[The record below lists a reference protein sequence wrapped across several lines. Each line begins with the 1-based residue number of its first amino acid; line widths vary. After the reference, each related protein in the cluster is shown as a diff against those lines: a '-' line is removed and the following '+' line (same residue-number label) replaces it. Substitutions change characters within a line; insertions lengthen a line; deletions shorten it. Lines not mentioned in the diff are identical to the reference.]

1 MLNFEDPA
9 AITKDLDFPDTLRV
23 EFLRP
28 DLVLQAIS
36 LNELDDLNTK
46 VTVPLT
52 PQMTAEKYE
61 ELVKL
66 NERVEIVSWVLTALE
81 FLCLFFA
88 SKVIAQ
94 MWSLFLTLQFV
105 AYMIKWQI
113 PIESASSV
121 VLTKLSQIVLG
132 EILDTYGI
140 TASATK
146 ALGLD
151 YENTDDGISQKVG
164 QDRLSE
170 KTGLLENLGPT
181 FILLLVASVLLIAI
195 AILLSIIA

>member
-9 AITKDLDFPDTLRV
+9 AITKDLDFPDTLEV

-66 NERVEIVSWVLTALE
+66 NERVEIGSWVLTALE

-140 TASATK
+140 TASATN